1 MALGE
6 RLHRWIWPQR
16 GERLKAALV
25 YTLVTVLVSAAV
37 LLTGVRLLFAAAPSL
52 TVPVGQFVSA
62 QLGVPVT
69 IGGLDARLQGLRPGL
84 VLRDVRVGAAQ
95 ASAPLRLGAM
105 TLAVAPWES
114 LRKGELQL
122 HGLSAQGLEVTLRR
136 GDRGDWQVSGLLPGP
151 GGATPASFLGA
162 LQGLPVDRLL
172 IRDSSLALVNHDGS
186 ARIAFSPVALRWRR
200 EPDGQWRFA
209 LDARHEDEQIQG
221 RLQLGPGEPATA
233 RGLVEFQALKA
244 ERLAAW
250 APRLRAEPSP
260 DGTLSGRLWL
270 DLAADGGLRLTTE
283 FEAAGL
289 GLLDGGVRSLGARA
303 RLERARGAW
312 RGRIQP
318 DGIELANG
326 QTLTPGPVSVARSED
341 GLWRMAM
348 TGLPLDPLAALLP
361 QDAGETPQVRG
372 RAEAVSLVWRD
383 AATWRLAADLNAVGL
398 SGPAPWP
405 RLEAGDATL
414 IAGARGGRLAFRGL
428 QATTQLPDLLR
439 NPAEMTTLRGAM
451 RWWRNPAAGWHLALD
466 DWRGDWAGTAVA
478 LDGRVWL
485 QPGQSPFVDLQAA
498 TGAVEAGRVVRH
510 LPVGVMDM
518 ALVDWLDGAVGAGEM
533 RSASLRLFGP
543 LQDFPFDEGTGLFDL
558 RTRLAPLE
566 FRFRPDWP
574 AFEQVDAELRFRNRG
589 MIIDADAARIADVP
603 LLEATARI
611 DDLWTPQLRIDG
623 RFVGGMQAMQDFLIR
638 SPLLPQ
644 DTRLDDVVWRGDGEL
659 DLALYFPFRQ
669 QPLQVDGQLR
679 LEGAGVSAPGAG
691 LALEDIRGEVG
702 FDEHGLNWDGLRARL
717 GGRPVVS
724 SATTT
729 GEGADARIEVTAD
742 ARLAVT
748 DWPGLAGMAGR
759 AEGTGAWRLRW
770 ERPGFAVSSALRVS
784 QQLTVRSALEGIRLD
799 LPLGLGKPA
808 SDRAPMRL
816 DWSAQPDGRQQWRLA
831 YDDRLQVRFRDTGN
845 DDRRAAMHFGA
856 EPPSLPAESMTR
868 VTGRLPV
875 LDPAGLGG
883 GEGDDRGASGLLD
896 ALPPVRSVDLMLAG
910 ADISRWRLGET
921 RLRGGMDAGGWA
933 LDLSGA
939 ADGTLGQADGSAPWV
954 LRLDRLALATREGDE
969 AVTDAA
975 PDAETDADADADAGA
990 TSATGPDI
998 ELTADELV
1006 ADGMSLGRL
1015 EFSRLDAGTATSRAQ
1030 LALNGERIDL
1040 QARIKGGSGDAP
1052 ANRLHFD
1059 LYTRDAGLLLRA
1071 LGMARV
1077 MDKGEGSVSGDL
1089 NWLGPMFS
1097 PRLPTLAGDVRIDLR
1112 NGGLP
1117 AVEPG
1122 AGRALGLF
1130 SLSVL
1135 PRRLGLDFSD
1145 VVGEGLSYDRMQGT
1159 WQIHAGQ
1166 MQTDGL
1172 TVTGPSLNLTLRGRT
1187 DLVRQRYDQTV
1198 TVTPRLSSALTF
1210 LGGLAGGPAA
1220 AVMLFLTRGMIEPGV
1235 ERLTEFTYR
1244 IEGPWADPQFRMISP
1259 VVAAPDNGDDN
1270 DQ

>member
-1 MALGE
+1 MTLGE

-16 GERLKAALV
+16 GERLKAVFV

-52 TVPVGQFVSA
+52 TAPVGQFVSS

-84 VLRDVRVGAAQ
+84 VLRDVRVGAAE

-114 LRKGELQL
+114 LRRGELQL

-136 GDRGDWQVSGLLPGP
+136 SDRGDWQISGLLPGP

-162 LQGLPVDRLL
+162 LQRLPVDRLL
-172 IRDSSLALVNHDGS
+172 IRDSSLALVNHDAS

-221 RLQLGPGEPATA
+221 RLELGPGQPASA

-250 APRLRAEPSP
+250 APRLRAEPAP

-289 GLLDGGVRSLGARA
+289 GLLDGGVRALGARA
-303 RLERARGAW
+303 TLERDDGAW
-312 RGRIQP
+312 RGHIQP

-326 QTLTPGPVSVARSED
+326 QALTPGPVSVARSAD

-348 TGLPLDPLAALLP
+348 MDLPLEPLAALLP
-361 QDAGETPQVRG
+361 QATGEPPQVRG
-372 RAEAVSLVWRD
+372 RAGAVSLVWRD

-398 SGPAPWP
+398 SGAAPWP
-405 RLEAGDATL
+405 RLEGGDATL
-414 IAGARGGRLAFRGL
+414 MAGAHGGRMAFRGL
-428 QATTQLPDLLR
+428 QATTRLPDLLR
-439 NPAEMTTLRGAM
+439 HPVDMTTLRGGL
-451 RWWRNPAAGWHLALD
+451 RWWRKPADGWHLALD
-466 DWRGDWAGTAVA
+466 EWRGDWAGTAVA
-478 LDGRVWL
+478 LDGQVWL

-498 TGAVEAGRVVRH
+498 AGAAGAGRVVRH

-518 ALVDWLDGAVGAGEM
+518 ELVDWLDGAVGPGEM
-533 RSASLRLFGP
+533 RGASLRLFGP
-543 LQDFPFDEGTGLFDL
+543 LRDFPFDDGTGLFDL
-558 RTRLAPLE
+558 RTRLTPLE

-574 AFEQVDAELRFRNRG
+574 AFEQVDAELRFRNRS
-589 MIIDADAARIADVP
+589 MMIDADAARIADVP

-611 DDLWTPQLRIDG
+611 DDLWTPQLSIDG
-623 RFVGGMQAMQDFLIR
+623 RFAGGMQAMQDFLIR
-638 SPLLPQ
+638 SPLLPPN
-644 DTRLDDVVWRGDGEL
+644 TRLEDVVWRGDGEL

-679 LEGAGVSAPGAG
+679 LAGAAVSASGAG

-717 GGRPVVS
+717 GGRPLVS

-742 ARLAVT
+742 ARLAVS

-770 ERPGFAVSSALRVS
+770 ERPGFAVSSALRVA
-784 QQLTVRSALEGIRLD
+784 QRLTVRSGLEGIRLD

-808 SDRAPMRL
+808 SDRAPVRL

-831 YDDRLQVRFRDTGN
+831 YDERLQVRLRETGGG
-845 DDRRAAMHFGA
+845 DRRAAVHFGA
-856 EPPSLPAESMTR
+856 GPPSLPAESMTR

-883 GEGDDRGASGLLD
+883 GQGDDSGPGGVLD
-896 ALPPVRSVDLMLAG
+896 ALPPMGSVDLMLAG

-921 RLRGGMDAGGWA
+921 RFRGGMGAGGWRF
-933 LDLSGA
+933 DLSGA
-939 ADGTLGQADGSAPWV
+939 ADGTLSQTGGSAPWLV
-954 LRLDRLALATREGDE
+954 RLSRLTLATRQGDE
-969 AVTDAA
+969 AVTD
-975 PDAETDADADADAGA
+975 PDQDAETGGDTEETTA
-990 TSATGPDI
+990 SGPDI

-1006 ADGMSLGRL
+1006 ADGASLGRL
-1015 EFSRLDAGTATSRAQ
+1015 EFSRLGAGTATSRAR
-1030 LALNGERIDL
+1030 LALKGEMVDL
-1040 QARIKGGSGDAP
+1040 QARIKGGPGDGP
-1052 ANRLHFD
+1052 DNRLHFD
-1059 LYTRDAGLLLRA
+1059 LYTRDAGTLLRA

-1077 MDKGEGSVSGDL
+1077 LDKGEGSVSGDL

-1097 PRLPTLAGDVRIDLR
+1097 PRLPTLAGDVKIDLR

-1145 VVGEGLSYDRMQGT
+1145 VVGEGLSYDRMEGT
-1159 WQIHAGQ
+1159 WRIRAGQ

-1244 IEGPWADPQFRMISP
+1244 IQGPWADPQFRMISP

-1270 DQ
+1270 EQ